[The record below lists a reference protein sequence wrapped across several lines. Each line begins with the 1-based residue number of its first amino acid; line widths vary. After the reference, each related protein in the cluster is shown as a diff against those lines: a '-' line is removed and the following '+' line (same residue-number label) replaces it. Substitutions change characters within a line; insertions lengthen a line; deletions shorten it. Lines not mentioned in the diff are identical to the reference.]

1 MLNHARTIKNNR
13 NKTLHETLIHEFHVA
28 HQPQGIVSSM
38 SPFGAAS
45 LLPTSWNSWFPFFG
59 WFTSWASPVGSSW
72 SSSLSLWSWIK
83 FLSMAGP
90 LTAGPLAPYP
100 RFRAPLGPLGPLG
113 SKGGICWRTRS
124 PKLSKSRD
132 EGISKPKA
140 WTRLKSLFMPILI
153 HQSRLTRVSHLN
165 GDGMKS
171 HLELET
177 ARLPLK
183 LFSEMSTHVKTW
195 YPSNF

>member
-13 NKTLHETLIHEFHVA
+13 NETLHETLIHEFHVA

-45 LLPTSWNSWFPFFG
+45 LFPTSWNSWFPFFG
-59 WFTSWASPVGSSW
+59 WFTSWVSPVGSSW
-72 SSSLSLWSWIK
+72 SSSLSLWIWIK

-100 RFRAPLGPLGPLG
+100 RFRALAPLGPLG

-171 HLELET
+171 HLELENCEIAT
-177 ARLPLK
+177 QTLLRNVYTCQYMI
-183 LFSEMSTHVKTW
+183 F
-195 YPSNF
+195 